1 MAVNNDDKKKYT
13 PTEAPEL
20 KAAPTVPTYDTV
32 SWDNTSKGYAA
43 LGAYN
48 DAKNA
53 LANQSPFVF
62 SENEWLNSVKD
73 IIKNYGK
80 FSYDVNS
87 DALYQQYAEQYARMG
102 KMAMQDTMGQAAAMT
117 GGYGNSY
124 SASAGNQAYQSYIQQ
139 LNDKVPELY
148 KLALDQH
155 NMGKEDLYNQYGLLL
170 SEYEREYGQHSDEYQ
185 KLLDALNIASSDY
198 YNGADMYHTEQSNKN
213 SALNQEFNNY
223 MDIWQENNTNAWEQ
237 AKWDE
242 SLNQYAND
250 EAWKQAEWDRDEKL
264 RLEEKAATAEANR
277 LAAKTAKANAI
288 AAAKLAQANNTP
300 VEPAIPDSVR
310 QKVATFESNTSL
322 ANYLDGLEASG
333 VISPEQADKLY
344 AEYADVNE
352 KYVEVDDG
360 NGNKTTKAS
369 YSDMVKSEQGW
380 QMVTKGGGNLVG
392 IDANAKVKTPNGE
405 TMYLKDL
412 RKKLVAEGMKEKDAT
427 NYIKSLQQAL
437 GISSNWLFG
446 W

>member
-1 MAVNNDDKKKYT
+1 MAGNNDEKKKYT
-13 PTEAPEL
+13 PTAAPEL
-20 KAAPTVPTYDTV
+20 KAAPTVPIYDTT
-32 SWDNTSKGYAA
+32 SWDNTSKGWAA

-53 LANQSPFVF
+53 LANQSPFAF
-62 SENEWLNSVKD
+62 SENDWLNSVKD
-73 IIKNYGK
+73 SIKNYGK

-124 SASAGNQAYQSYIQQ
+124 STTAGNQAFQSYLQQ
-139 LNDKVPELY
+139 LNDRVPELY
-148 KLALDQH
+148 QLALSQH

-250 EAWKQAEWDRDEKL
+250 EIWREKEYEL
-264 RLEEKAATAEANR
+264 SERQ
-277 LAAKTAKANAI
+277 LA
-288 AAAKLAQANNTP
+288 LQ
-300 VEPAIPDSVR
+300 E
-310 QKVATFESNTSL
+310 NTSK
-322 ANYLDGLEASG
+322 YKDDDPVDKDEQ
-333 VISPEQADKLY
+333 PEQASD
-344 AEYADVNE
+344 YADWGATDWESYFAHIRNNE
-352 KYVEVDDG
+352 GSSAAQEELTRMTRAGLIPK
-360 NGNKTTKAS
+360 N
-369 YSDMVKSEQGW
+369 
-380 QMVTKGGGNLVG
+380 MVTYASIGARG
-392 IDANAKVKTPNGE
+392 
-405 TMYLKDL
+405 
-412 RKKLVAEGMKEKDAT
+412 
-427 NYIKSLQQAL
+427 SL
-437 GISSNWLFG
+437 GH
-446 W
+446 